1 MGNSAVRVGV
11 LSLHKSKE
19 TKAILNAVESLG
31 HRPEWLREENT
42 VVDFEGGRAAMEP
55 EVDVIANRLL
65 LTNTEQPAEAL
76 GIAYTLDRLRP
87 MLNRPSA
94 TARASHKLATAAS
107 LTAASLPFPR
117 TVLALSGEQLN
128 RLRDSFGDEAVYKTA
143 IGTHGGGVWRVGRG
157 DMLAPMVGNRRAL
170 LQALVT
176 TDGDPRDLRVYVVG
190 DRVVGAMY
198 RYAADGDWRTNV
210 ARGGS
215 VQDATEDLDAEVDDL
230 ARSAARAVGLDYAGV
245 DLIEAEAGWQVLE
258 VNPTAGFRGLY
269 EATGRSPA
277 PHIAAQAIE
286 TAGGSVDADR
296 VRELSATLDDSTPS
310 CTPYPEP
317 TSYDEPVTIGFTE
330 RVVVTGTSGTR
341 TVVAQADTGAARTS
355 VDLRLAA
362 EIGAGPIHSDSRDSS
377 AATEAERSRPVV
389 DLVLGI
395 GGRQHTVAANIEDR
409 DQRSHPL
416 LLGRDVL
423 KHYRLDVSQRVE
435 AARAEVADG
444 DEE

>member
-1 MGNSAVRVGV
+1 MSHTPVRVGV
-11 LSLHKSKE
+11 LSLHESKE

-42 VVDFEGGRAAMEP
+42 VVDFDGGEAALEP
-55 EVDVIANRLL
+55 DVDVIANRLL

-76 GIAYTLDRLRP
+76 GIAHTLDRLRP

-94 TARASHKLATAAS
+94 TAMASHKLATAAS
-107 LTAASLPFPR
+107 LSVADLPFPR

-128 RLRDSFGDEAVYKTA
+128 RLRESFGDEVVYKTA

-157 DMLAPMVGNRRAL
+157 EMLAPMVGNRRAL
-170 LQALVT
+170 LQAVVT

-198 RYAADGDWRTNV
+198 RYAAEGDWRTNV

-215 VQDATEDLDAEVDDL
+215 VEDATDDLDGTVDEL
-230 ARSAARAVGLDYAGV
+230 ARSAARTVGLDYAGV
-245 DLIEAEAGWQVLE
+245 DLIETDDGWQVLE

-277 PHIAAQAIE
+277 PYIAALAIE
-286 TAGGSVDADR
+286 AAGGRADTDR

-317 TSYDEPVTIGFTE
+317 TTYDEPIAIGFTE
-330 RVVVTGTSGTR
+330 RVVVTGTTGTR
-341 TVVAQADTGAARTS
+341 TVVAKSDTGAASTS
-355 VDLRLAA
+355 IDVRLAA
-362 EIGAGPIHSDSRDSS
+362 EIGAGPIHTVSRVRS
-377 AATEAERSRPVV
+377 AATEAGQTRPVI

-409 DQRSHPL
+409 SHRTHPL

-423 KHYRLDVSQRVE
+423 RHYRLDVSQRVE
-435 AARAEVADG
+435 AERVEEAD